1 MEKVKMW
8 NWYGESFDRKV
19 NDSKLNYS
27 SFLNQAK
34 NVFDRQKRELDLKKK
49 INKELFIKAKR
60 NLEFEQE
67 KALETLKISSKNKIQ
82 VLEETY
88 KQLKISDKLTS
99 FIAFEIKKIDKQNAE
114 SANYVK
120 NYYAMLLKTADEVE
134 VKEKNMTSIINKAKA
149 DENKLLK
156 HKAKLVILHKYLL
169 FTKKED
175 LIYSELEE
183 FIQKRTG
190 MFSELEIKSIL
201 EEKEKI
207 ENLFKTLKNKREK
220 FQTKK
225 AEITKEFPIIKEESK
240 KEYKQEVSRI
250 KKEYKERIL
259 EAEFSYNKEYD
270 EQLALIKAEFKTKK
284 EKIESKKQEIVTLS
298 KEKEAKYSQYVKT
311 KEEQAKILK
320 QEYKQELK
328 LAKMLFKINK
338 EYNNA
343 LLISKFLKLEEEKHL
358 KSIYSLYKKELVNK
372 FLNKQDYRQDIEN
385 KIQNHFNSLVQEIN
399 NKTKDLNKEEN
410 SKLKIILNTNLPLI
424 LKNQKNR
431 NVKNLVKA
439 NYYKKLGKLQQE
451 YSYDGDFLLKKSE
464 ALYEYAKDSN
474 KQLNS
479 SANEIK
485 DAKLKLHKINL
496 NETAEDK
503 VKYKNQILSLTKEY
517 KEKIAILKQ
526 RYKNKDLTKKAFAF
540 KLKEEKILYKE
551 KLVTLKLHNEKE
563 KNKVIVKTQYSRLS
577 SQLKITKKIYESKV
591 VEAIKQVP
599 TENKKGAKYK
609 GLFLNL
615 LFPGL
620 AQLIL
625 FKEYKKGILLTLLS
639 AFLYLIFVPFSLGIT
654 WNKIGG
660 IQGIVDLGKSV
671 HNIDLGILP
680 DARFWMFGAA
690 ASFILLGITIAYVV
704 SSGIGAYRRGKFLEE
719 GMRPQNWTQ
728 TKKWLSE
735 QGFPWLISIPGWF
748 LIAFIVVVPLITSL
762 FISLSNTGFQHTP
775 PSQTV
780 DWVGFTQY
788 GKWWLFRNN
797 GLLTSLSRVI
807 SWTLIWTFAAA
818 FSVIVVGTLFAV
830 LVNMEKIKGKKF
842 FRLIYIIPWAIPAF
856 VTIIFLKS
864 AFQGDANSYINY
876 ILIKLGLIENS
887 INFFGSVHWVRF
899 LLIVIQ
905 TWLGHS
911 YIFLLITGN
920 LQSIPKD
927 IYEAGEIDGAK
938 RSKLFRHIT
947 LPILVSSLAPLLI
960 GQFTFMFNN
969 FTIISLFSNGGP
981 AYADQTTFSE
991 SGSDIIISWIYKLT
1005 TTVQIDGNVAF
1016 SSALVILASVF
1027 SVSIAAY
1034 GFAKNAAKGGR

>member
-19 NDSKLNYS
+19 NDSKISYS
-27 SFLNQAK
+27 NFLNQAK
-34 NVFDRQKRELDLKKK
+34 NVFDRQKREIDLKKK
-49 INKELFIKAKR
+49 INRELFIKAKR
-60 NLEFEQE
+60 NLEFEQ
-67 KALETLKISSKNKIQ
+67 KRALETLKISSRNKLQ
-82 VLEETY
+82 VVKETK
-88 KQLKISDKLTS
+88 KQLKISNSLKS
-99 FIAFEIKKIDKQNAE
+99 FIIFEIKKIDKQNLE
-114 SANYVK
+114 SADYVN
-120 NYYAMLLKTADEVE
+120 NYYKMLIKTADEVE
-134 VKEKNMTSIINKAKA
+134 VKEKNMTSILEKAKS
-149 DENKLLK
+149 DEHKLLR
-156 HKAKLVILHKYLL
+156 HKAMLLIIYKYLL
-169 FTKKED
+169 LLKKED
-175 LIYSELEE
+175 FIYSDLESLVE
-183 FIQKRTG
+183 ENKGKFSKLEQK
-190 MFSELEIKSIL
+190 LVL
-201 EEKEKI
+201 EEKTKI
-207 ENLFKTLKNKREK
+207 EQLFKTLKTKKEK
-220 FQTKK
+220 FQLKKVEIEKQIPLIKHETKQ
-225 AEITKEFPIIKEESK
+225 
-240 KEYKQEVSRI
+240 EYKSEVLKI

-259 EAEFSYNKEYD
+259 AAEFFYNKEYD
-270 EQLALIKAEFKTKK
+270 EQLAKIKSELK
-284 EKIESKKQEIVTLS
+284 EKIAKIENKKQEISSLS
-298 KEKEAKYSQYVKT
+298 KEKEEKYKDYLQNKQ
-311 KEEQAKILK
+311 EQAKILK
-320 QEYKQELK
+320 QEYKSELK
-328 LAKMLFKINK
+328 LAKALFKLNEKYNK
-338 EYNNA
+338 A
-343 LLISKFLKLEEEKHL
+343 LLISKFLKLNEEKHL
-358 KSIYSLYKKELVNK
+358 KTIYSLYKKELINK
-372 FLNKQDYRQDIEN
+372 FLNKNKYNQNIEL
-385 KIQNHFNSLVQEIN
+385 KIQTHFDSLVQQIEE
-399 NKTKDLNKEEN
+399 KTKELNKDDKN
-410 SKLKIILNTNLPLI
+410 KLNIILNKNLPLL
-424 LKNQKNR
+424 LKGKKIK
-431 NVKNLVKA
+431 NVKALVKS
-439 NYYKKLGKLQQE
+439 NYYKKLGKLKQE

-464 ALYEYAKDSN
+464 ALYEYATDSN
-474 KQLNS
+474 KQLNF
-479 SANEIK
+479 SASEIK
-485 DAKLKLHKINL
+485 DAKLKLHKILL
-496 NETAEDK
+496 NETKEDK
-503 VKYKNQILSLTKEY
+503 EKYKKQISDLRKEY
-517 KEKIAILKQ
+517 KEKLSILKD
-526 RYKNKDLTKKAFAF
+526 RFKKKDITKKAYAF

-551 KLVTLKLHNEKE
+551 KLVSLKLHNEKE
-563 KNKVIVKTQYSRLS
+563 KNKVVVKTQYSRLS
-577 SQLKITKKIYESKV
+577 AQLKITKKIYESKV
-591 VEAIKQVP
+591 VEAIKQIP

-639 AFLYLIFVPFSLGIT
+639 VFLYLVFVPFSLGIT

-660 IQGIVDLGKSV
+660 IQGIIDLGKSS
-671 HNIDLGILP
+671 HNFDLGILP

-704 SSGIGAYRRGKFLEE
+704 ASVVGAYRQGKFLEE

-775 PSQTV
+775 PAQTV

-797 GLLTSLSRVI
+797 GLLTSLLRVV
-807 SWTLIWTFAAA
+807 SWTLIWTFVAA

-864 AFQGDANSYINY
+864 AFQGDSNSYINY
-876 ILIKLGLIENS
+876 ILLKLGLIENS
-887 INFFGSVHWVRF
+887 INFFGSITWVRF

-920 LQSIPKD
+920 LQAIPKD

-981 AYADQTTFSE
+981 AYSDQTTFSE

-1005 TTVQIDGNVAF
+1005 TAVQIDGNVAF